1 MFGFSEVCFV
11 QFYSISPCCGLHS
24 QMYAI
29 CWPTS
34 WLTHFVVITGRPSMG
49 TSGLGKSLLQRR
61 VFLQEAGR
69 QQKSR
74 SNRGM
79 RYLGSTSSILIGPEE
94 QAGDSQIER
103 WGILVLPRLYA
114 SAVYNKQETDEGPL
128 GLSHLFS
135 SSTLNKREKVK
146 QTDAELRV
154 CLVYTHQPLS
164 TKKRQSNRR
173 IRSLRSISLHALVLH
188 IR

>member
-24 QMYAI
+24 QMNTI
-29 CWPTS
+29 CWLTS
-34 WLTHFVVITGRPSMG
+34 WLTRIVVITGRPSMS

-61 VFLQEAGR
+61 VLLQEAGR
-69 QQKSR
+69 QQKIR

-79 RYLGSTSSILIGPEE
+79 RYLGSTSSVLIGPEE

-103 WGILVLPRLYA
+103 WSILDLPRLDA
-114 SAVYNKQETDEGPL
+114 SPLYKKQETDEVFV
-128 GLSHLFS
+128 GLSNLFS
-135 SSTLNKREKVK
+135 SALLNKRDMVK
-146 QTDAELRV
+146 QTEAELQV
-154 CLVYTHQPLS
+154 YLVYTHQPRS

-173 IRSLRSISLHALVLH
+173 IRSLRSISLHSSVLH